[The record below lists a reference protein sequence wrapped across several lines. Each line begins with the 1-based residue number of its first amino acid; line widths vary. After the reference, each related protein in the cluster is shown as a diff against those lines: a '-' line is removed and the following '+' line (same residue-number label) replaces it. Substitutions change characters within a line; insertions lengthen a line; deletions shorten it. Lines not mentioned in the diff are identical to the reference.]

1 MTLSVQAGVLLLLIA
16 AVVAMLA
23 QRFRLPYSAG
33 LVASGI
39 VLSLIPLPFTFALT
53 KELIYT
59 LLLPPLLF
67 EAAFQLEW
75 RQLRKNLPV
84 VAVLATVGV
93 LLSALITATGLH
105 FLMNWKWASA
115 LIFGALIAATDPV
128 SVLATLKEAGAQWR
142 LRLLL
147 EAESLLND
155 GTAAIAFVLVVALAQ
170 GGDLSII
177 GAIKTVAIA
186 IAGGILCGILVAF
199 AVLLLAGRTQDHLI
213 EITFT
218 AIAAYGSFLL
228 ADHFGA
234 SGILATIT
242 AGLVMSNQTCLSGIS
257 PQGKDAIDAFWE
269 YAAFLANSI
278 IFILIGVHEA
288 HQNYAAIGFVVIPA
302 IALVMLGRAVAV
314 FPCCAAF
321 WRTSLRVTAKHQV
334 VLFWCGLRGAL
345 ALALAMGLPPEIPMR
360 EEIILATFATV
371 AFSVFIQG
379 LTTAPLLRKLG
390 ELSHCETPPYE

>member
-16 AVVAMLA
+16 AVVAILA
-23 QRFRLPYSAG
+23 QRIRLPYSAG
-33 LVASGI
+33 LVLSGI
-39 VLSLIPLPFTFALT
+39 ILSLLPLPYTFALT
-53 KELIYT
+53 KELIFT

-67 EAAFQLEW
+67 EAAFQLDW
-75 RQLRKNLPV
+75 RQLRRNLPV

-93 LLSALITATGLH
+93 LLSSLVTATGLH
-105 FLMNWKWASA
+105 FLMNWQWTSA

-128 SVLATLKEAGAQWR
+128 SVLAAFKEARAKGR

-170 GGDLSII
+170 GGHFSII
-177 GAIKTVAIA
+177 GATKTVAIA

-199 AVLLLAGRTQDHLI
+199 AVLLLAGKAKDHLV

-218 AIAAYGSFLL
+218 AVAAYGSFLL

-234 SGILATIT
+234 SGVLATIT
-242 AGLVMSNQTCLSGIS
+242 AGLVMSNQTYLNAIS
-257 PQGKDAIDAFWE
+257 PQGKGAIDAFWE

-278 IFILIGVHEA
+278 IFLLIGVHEA
-288 HQNYAAIGFVVIPA
+288 HQNFVAIGYIVLPA
-302 IALVMLGRAVAV
+302 IALVMLGRGVAV

-334 VLFWCGLRGAL
+334 VLFWGGLRGAL
-345 ALALAMGLPPEIPMR
+345 ALALALGLPPEIPMR
-360 EEIILATFATV
+360 EEIIVATFATV
-371 AFSVFIQG
+371 AFSVFVQG
-379 LTTAPLLRKLG
+379 MTTTPLLRKLG
-390 ELSHCETPPYE
+390 EISH